1 MEQITLLEAN
11 KPEKLQEAINILLA
25 YFNRAQEIP
34 TITKQTLG
42 LENVD
47 NTSDANK
54 PVSIAQKAYI
64 DSLDAKNVKL
74 TSETKQS
81 LNSDIELAD
90 GKKFSATRGNGSSAD
105 VIHLQNSD
113 GFESIDFGDEDLALR
128 LFHCLIDIN
137 GINVGKNPKVVVKDG
152 NGTKTTEILAYKSDI
167 QAAIAELISSAP
179 ETLDTLNE
187 IATAITGNKNLIEA
201 LNEAIAN
208 KVPKEDG
215 KTLSSN
221 DYTDAD
227 KEKVQGILTSAQIS
241 QMIDDAIGVAVGG
254 EY

>member
-54 PVSIAQKAYI
+54 PVSIAQKAYA
-64 DSLDAKNVKL
+64 DLLDAKNVKL
-74 TSETKQS
+74 SSATKQV
-81 LNSDIELAD
+81 LDSDIELAD
-90 GKKFSATRGNGSSAD
+90 GKKFSVTRGNGASAD
-105 VIHLQNSD
+105 VMHVQNSD
-113 GFESIDFGDEDLALR
+113 GFESVDFGNENLALR
-128 LFHCLIDIN
+128 LLHCLIDIN
-137 GINVGKNPKVVVKDG
+137 GINVGRNPKIVVKDADG
-152 NGTKTTEILAYKSDI
+152 NKTTELLAYKSDI
-167 QAAIAELISSAP
+167 QAAIAELINSAP

-187 IATAITGNKNLIEA
+187 IATAITGNKNLIET
-201 LNEAIAN
+201 LNSAIAN
-208 KVPKEDG
+208 KVSKEDG
-215 KTLSSN
+215 KTLSTN

-227 KEKVQGILTSAQIS
+227 KAKVQEILTSTEIS
-241 QMIDDAIGVAVGG
+241 QMIDNAIGAAVGG